1 MQLINLFLFALPS
14 LFALSAN
21 IHHSNSKD
29 IAIYDKKAQFNSS
42 LLKNGLRTA
51 ATYQL
56 VISNPSNSQPLLA
69 NNSYPI
75 LITSNPTQSP
85 YPSVNVATDLV
96 CDGDLKT
103 SIPSI
108 LGQTSTFFI
117 DPTWTGLCQLIA
129 TSLDI
134 DYSDSA
140 PLSVTINAPIYY
152 EGAIDNVLYTSEVI
166 NNYLR
171 ASNNAYIKVTLRINC
186 TSGSEVNIQ
195 YYTNTDNFYTLQSQL
210 TGTCTF
216 STPVVPQFYEPIV
229 PFNVIIEPTIKFV
242 LPSQGQVYTAGTP
255 ITAKLVASD
264 NTSPIVTVELTCE
277 STVVATQTRSI
288 ASAFIFAPQPNIYGN
303 CVLSI
308 DPLAP
313 YYTDDTVEI
322 SIKSALTFRLPSN
335 GDIIGAGTNYNIL
348 VTGTAGNSVLTAS
361 VVGTCDVGGT
371 FTQTVT
377 LGVPTQVLMALG
389 LSGRCVLT
397 ATVSEPNFTQATVT
411 VFVLMPLTPFEA
423 SEAAVRFVITGGIVE
438 ITNNP

>member
-1 MQLINLFLFALPS
+1 MQLISLFFFTLPS
-14 LFALSAN
+14 LFALSIN
-21 IHHSNSKD
+21 IYRSDSKD
-29 IAIYDKKAQFNSS
+29 VVIYDKNSRFNNN
-42 LLKNGLRTA
+42 LLKQGLSTV

-56 VISNPSNSQPLLA
+56 VISDPPNTQPLLA
-69 NNSYPI
+69 NNTYPI
-75 LITSNPTQSP
+75 LITSNPPQSP
-85 YPSVNVATDLV
+85 YPPVNVATDLF

-108 LGQTSTFFI
+108 LGQPSTFFI

-129 TSLDI
+129 TSLDP
-134 DYSDSA
+134 DYSASA

-152 EGAIDNVLYTSEVI
+152 EGAIDNVLHTGEVI

-171 ASNNAYIKVTLRINC
+171 ASNDAYIKVTLRINC
-186 TSGSEVNIQ
+186 TSGSEVNIP

-216 STPVVPQFYEPIV
+216 STPVVPEFYEPIA

-264 NTSPIVTVELTCE
+264 NTNPIVTVELTCE

-313 YYTDDTVEI
+313 YYTDDTVDI
-322 SIKSALTFRLPSN
+322 SIQSSLTFKLPSN

-348 VTGTAGNSVLTAS
+348 VTGTAGNTVLTAS
-361 VVGTCDVGGT
+361 VVGKCDIGGT

-377 LGVPTQVLMALG
+377 LGVPTQVQMALG
-389 LSGRCVLT
+389 FLGRCVLT
-397 ATVSEPNFTQATVT
+397 ATVSEPNFSQATVT
-411 VFVLMPLTPFEA
+411 VFVLTPLTPLEA

-438 ITNNP
+438 ITNNL